1 MEDNKLEQTI
11 LNIENTIDAL
21 QRELISIVPAIKVS
35 LDKNEGFKTEV
46 ATEIR
51 RLVQVID
58 AREKSLVDFV
68 KTLAPYILT
77 IEQYQEFTPIIRN
90 AIDEAVAKMT
100 KAEQSLLKSSEMI
113 PKETLVKTK
122 HSIDYKSL
130 SIVAVLTLLSCIA
143 IFSLGQVWMMSNQ
156 LDESKSYEMRYRMIG
171 LELPQVAN
179 SVDSLYSRDSE
190 KFNAK
195 VVKREEE
202 QRLKWSIRQK
212 QKEISEQE
220 SQ

>member
-1 MEDNKLEQTI
+1 MEENKLEQTI
-11 LNIENTIDAL
+11 LNVENTIDAL
-21 QRELISIVPAIKVS
+21 QRELISIVPAINGS
-35 LDKNEGFKTEV
+35 LDKNELFKTEV
-46 ATEIR
+46 AKEIQ
-51 RLVQVID
+51 RLIQVID
-58 AREKSLVDFV
+58 AREKSLVSFV
-68 KTLAPYILT
+68 KTLGPYILT

-90 AIDEAVAKMT
+90 AIDEAVAKII
-100 KAEQSLLKSSEMI
+100 KAEQSLLKSTEMI

-130 SIVAVLTLLSCIA
+130 PIVVVLTLLSCIA
-143 IFSLGQVWMMSNQ
+143 LFSFGQVWLMSNQ

-179 SVDSLYSRDSE
+179 SVDSLYRSDSD

-195 VVKREEE
+195 VIKREEE

-212 QKEISEQE
+212 QKEINELE

>member
-1 MEDNKLEQTI
+1 MEENKLEQTI
-11 LNIENTIDAL
+11 LNVENTIDAL
-21 QRELISIVPAIKVS
+21 QRELISIVPAINGS
-35 LDKNEGFKTEV
+35 LDKNEVFKTEV
-46 ATEIR
+46 AKEMQ
-51 RLVQVID
+51 RLIQVID
-58 AREKSLVDFV
+58 AREKSLVSFV
-68 KTLAPYILT
+68 KTLGPYILT

-90 AIDEAVAKMT
+90 AIDEAVAKMIE
-100 KAEQSLLKSSEMI
+100 AEQSLLKSTEMI

-143 IFSLGQVWMMSNQ
+143 LFSLGQVWLMKNQ

-179 SVDSLYSRDSE
+179 SVDSLYRSDSD

-202 QRLKWSIRQK
+202 QKLKWSIRQK
-212 QKEISEQE
+212 QKEINELD

>member
-1 MEDNKLEQTI
+1 MEGNKLEQTI
-11 LNIENTIDAL
+11 LNVENTIDAL
-21 QRELISIVPAIKVS
+21 QRELISIVPAINVS
-35 LDKNEGFKTEV
+35 LDKNEVFKTEV
-46 ATEIR
+46 AKEIQ
-51 RLVQVID
+51 RLIQVID

-68 KTLAPYILT
+68 KSLGPYILT

-90 AIDEAVAKMT
+90 AIDEAVAKMI
-100 KAEQSLLKSSEMI
+100 KVEQSLLKSTEMI
-113 PKETLVKTK
+113 PKETWVKTK

-130 SIVAVLTLLSCIA
+130 SIVAVLTMLSCIA
-143 IFSLGQVWMMSNQ
+143 LFSLGQVWLMRNQ
-156 LDESKSYEMRYRMIG
+156 LDEYKSYEMRYRMIG

-179 SVDSLYSRDSE
+179 SVDSLYRSDSD
-190 KFNAK
+190 KLNAK

-212 QKEISEQE
+212 QKEINDLE

>member
-1 MEDNKLEQTI
+1 MEENKLEQTI
-11 LNIENTIDAL
+11 LNVENTIDAL
-21 QRELISIVPAIKVS
+21 QRELISIVPAINGS
-35 LDKNEGFKTEV
+35 LDRNEGFKTEV
-46 ATEIR
+46 ATEIQ
-51 RLVQVID
+51 RLIQVID

-77 IEQYQEFTPIIRN
+77 IKQYQEFTPIIRN
-90 AIDEAVAKMT
+90 AIDEAIAKMV
-100 KAEQSLLKSSEMI
+100 KAEQSLLKSTEMI

-130 SIVAVLTLLSCIA
+130 SIVAVLTILSCIA
-143 IFSLGQVWMMSNQ
+143 LFSLGQVWLMKNQ

-179 SVDSLYSRDSE
+179 SVDSLYERDSE

-212 QKEISEQE
+212 QKELNELE